1 MGVNFL
7 FVYGTLKVNEPNHG
21 LMKDAENGNAEFVGN
36 ARSVRKFRMV
46 IASRY
51 NIPYLLDTGGSDG
64 LNVMGEIFRID
75 DKMLNKTDDLE
86 CHPHYYERFIEQYE
100 LLDGGKVIRT
110 MNCWCYFLKKFK
122 PFMLDLPCLSEYSSL
137 GDHHLPYVP
146 SDNTS
151 DPDELEPIH

>member
-21 LMKDAENGNAEFVGN
+21 LMKDAENGNAEFV
-36 ARSVRKFRMV
+36 
-46 IASRY
+46 
-51 NIPYLLDTGGSDG
+51 GGSDG